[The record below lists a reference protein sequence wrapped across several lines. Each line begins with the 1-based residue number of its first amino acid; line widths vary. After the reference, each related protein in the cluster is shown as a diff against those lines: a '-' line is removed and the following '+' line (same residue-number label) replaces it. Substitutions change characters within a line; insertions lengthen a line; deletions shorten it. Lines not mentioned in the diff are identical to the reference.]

1 MTSLRR
7 KGVFAV
13 TTAREM
19 ALFSSQPGLEL
30 TMQPTEPGTWSNP
43 SASATPVKSLTLDS
57 YCHCTFK

>member
-43 SASATPVKSLTLDS
+43 SALPHL
-57 YCHCTFK
+57 